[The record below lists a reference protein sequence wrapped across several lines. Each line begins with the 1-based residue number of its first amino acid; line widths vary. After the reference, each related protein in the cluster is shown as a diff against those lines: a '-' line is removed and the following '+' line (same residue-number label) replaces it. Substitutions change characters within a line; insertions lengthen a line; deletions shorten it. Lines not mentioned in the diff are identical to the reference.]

1 MSHRVALALSFGL
14 TVLFAAVLILGRD
27 RLLAPAPATADPAST
42 GEAALVELVGG
53 DALAAPAAD
62 TSVIDAPVSDAP
74 TAAAVGPAA
83 RLASFTDIPAQDTAD
98 PAIQVAPIPGFETA
112 PGSGGADL
120 ADAPLFQA
128 EVAPAYGGD
137 DSDGHDS
144 RKHDSRKHRSD
155 SHDADKHDSGDD
167 DD

>member
-14 TVLFAAVLILGRD
+14 TMLFAAVLTLGRD
-27 RLLAPAPATADPAST
+27 RLLAPAPAIADPAST

-98 PAIQVAPIPGFETA
+98 PAVQVAPIPGLETA
-112 PGSGGADL
+112 PGVGGAAR
-120 ADAPLFQA
+120 ADAPSFQA
-128 EVAPAYGGD
+128 EAAPAYGGD

-144 RKHDSRKHRSD
+144 RKHRFD